1 MMPELNRENT
11 HRDEL
16 RLCIVAGETSGDLH
30 GANLLRALKRHLPAV
45 EAFGVGGDRLIA
57 EGLLPLR
64 HIRETNFMGFVE
76 VLRNLGTIRRLF
88 QELEAAI
95 ATRRP
100 QLLILIDYP
109 GFNLRL
115 ARRLKQRNPAL
126 AIVYYIAP
134 QVWAWKKNRIAA
146 LRKYTDTLITILP
159 FEPPFFERHGL
170 KVQYFGHPLLD
181 ALPSVPL
188 RQPDSTTRQRPCIAL
203 LPGSRKM
210 EVLKLMNTFAATAQ
224 LLPEYDFAI
233 GQAPVLASD
242 LYTPWLRTPN
252 LRLWNEGTYPLLQQ
266 ADAALVASG
275 TATLE
280 TALLGVPQSLCYRG
294 HGLSV
299 WLARHLIQIPY
310 IGLPNLILN
319 TPVIPERIQGKCSPQ
334 QLAQDLKQHLFDP
347 IHRKQLFDHYATLR
361 AALGE
366 SGTSDRIARFIAE
379 TYFPASL

>member
-1 MMPELNRENT
+1 MHELNPENT
-11 HRDEL
+11 KGNGH

-30 GANLLRALKRHLPAV
+30 GANLLRALKTQVPGLQ
-45 EAFGVGGDRLIA
+45 AFGVGGDRLIA
-57 EGLLPLR
+57 EGLTPLR
-64 HIRETNFMGFVE
+64 HIRETNFMGFIE

-88 QELEAAI
+88 EEVEHAV

-100 QLLILIDYP
+100 HLVILIDYP

-115 ARRLKQRNPAL
+115 ARRLKRAHPAL
-126 AIVYYIAP
+126 PILYHIAP
-134 QVWAWKKNRIAA
+134 QVWAWKKNRVQA
-146 LRKYTDTLITILP
+146 LRKYTDRLITILP

-170 KVQYFGHPLLD
+170 QVEYFGHPLLD

-188 RQPDSTTRQRPCIAL
+188 RQPQPVAQQRPLVAL
-203 LPGSRKM
+203 LPGSRRM
-210 EVLKLMNTFAATAQ
+210 EVLKLMNTFAATAR

-233 GQAPVLASD
+233 SQAPVLPPD
-242 LYTPWLRTPN
+242 LYAPWLTAPN
-252 LRLWNEGTYPLLQQ
+252 VRLWTEGTYRLLEQ

-280 TALLGVPQSLCYRG
+280 TALLSVPQSLCYRG

-319 TPVIPERIQGKCSPQ
+319 APIIPERIQGGCSPQ
-334 QLAQDLKQHLFDP
+334 QLAQDLQAHLFDTQ
-347 IHRKQLFDHYATLR
+347 HRKQLFDQYAALR
-361 AALGE
+361 AVLGE
-366 SGTSDRIARFIAE
+366 AQPSEHMAAFIAQH
-379 TYFPASL
+379 YFPASR